1 MTSQEVEISM
11 IESMKKRISTRTYK
25 KEELPLFLKEKIRGA
40 FKDNKGPFGGVVRFK
55 LIEKELIQR
64 AEGVKLG
71 TYGVIKGAS
80 SYIAAVIPKRDR
92 DLEDFGYV
100 MEKLI
105 LKAASLGL
113 GTCWLG
119 GTFNKGEFSQA
130 VGQKEEEI
138 LPCITPIGYPAE
150 KRSLLEAA
158 MRLGAGSK
166 HRKPWHEIFY
176 NKDFKQPLTEAEAGE
191 YAIPL
196 EMVRIAPSASN
207 KQPWRIIMDQGKFHF
222 YLQPTKGYSK
232 ILGFNVQRVDMGIA
246 MCHFELAAQEL
257 GLKGK
262 WLVDNPK
269 PSNKDVNLPPDTKY
283 IVTWEIDNQDQREI

>member
-1 MTSQEVEISM
+1 MPVQDSQLSM
-11 IESMKKRISTRTYK
+11 IENMKKRISIRTYK
-25 KEELPLFLKEKIRGA
+25 KESLSLPLKEKMELA
-40 FKDNKGPFGGVVRFK
+40 FEDNQGPFGGVVRFK
-55 LIEKELIQR
+55 LIEKELTQR

-71 TYGVIKGAS
+71 TYGVIKGTS
-80 SYIAAVIPKRDR
+80 TYVAAVIPKGNR

-105 LKAASLGL
+105 LKATSLGL

-119 GTFNKGEFSQA
+119 GTFNKGEFSKA
-130 VGQKEEEI
+130 IAQKEEEI
-138 LPCITPIGYPAE
+138 LPCVTPIGYPAE

-166 HRKPWHEIFY
+166 HRKSWPEIFFH
-176 NKDFKQPLTEAEAGE
+176 KKFGQPLLEDEAGE
-191 YAIPL
+191 YVTPL

-207 KQPWRIIMDQGKFHF
+207 KQPWRIIMGQGKFHF

-232 ILGFNVQRVDMGIA
+232 ILGFEIQRVDMGIA

-262 WLVDNPK
+262 WIIDNSQLRNK
-269 PSNKDVNLPPDTKY
+269 EFAIPSETKY
-283 IVTWEIDNQDQREI
+283 VVTWEYR

>member
-1 MTSQEVEISM
+1 MPVQDSQLSM
-11 IESMKKRISTRTYK
+11 IENMKKRISIRTYK
-25 KEELPLFLKEKIRGA
+25 KESLPLPLKEKMELD
-40 FKDNKGPFGGVVRFK
+40 FENNQGPFGGVVRFK
-55 LIEKELIQR
+55 LIEKELTQR

-80 SYIAAVIPKRDR
+80 TYVVAVIPKGKR

-100 MEKLI
+100 MEKFI
-105 LKAASLGL
+105 LKATSLGL

-119 GTFNKGEFSQA
+119 GTFNKGEFSKA
-130 VGQKEEEI
+130 IAQKEEEI
-138 LPCITPIGYPAE
+138 LPCVTPIGYPAE
-150 KRSLLEAA
+150 KRSLLETV
-158 MRLGAGSK
+158 MRLGAGSR
-166 HRKPWHEIFY
+166 HRKSWQEIFFQ
-176 NKDFKQPLTEAEAGE
+176 KKFGPPLLEDEAGE
-191 YAIPL
+191 YVTPL

-232 ILGFNVQRVDMGIA
+232 ILGFEIQRVDMGIA

-262 WLVDNPK
+262 WIIDNSQLRNK
-269 PSNKDVNLPPDTKY
+269 EFAIPSETKY
-283 IVTWEIDNQDQREI
+283 VVTWE

>member
-1 MTSQEVEISM
+1 MAPQEAQISM

-25 KEELPLFLKEKIRGA
+25 KQSLSLPLKEKIELA
-40 FKDNKGPFGGVVRFK
+40 FEDNQGPFGGVVRFE
-55 LIEKELIQR
+55 LIERKRTQGQGNI
-64 AEGVKLG
+64 KLG

-80 SYIAAVIPKRDR
+80 SYIVAVISKENG

-100 MEKLI
+100 LEKII
-105 LKAASLGL
+105 LKATSFGL

-119 GTFNKGEFSQA
+119 GTFNKSEFSKA
-130 VGQKEEEI
+130 IEQKEYEI

-150 KRSLLEAA
+150 KRSLLESA

-166 HRKPWHEIFY
+166 HRKPWEEIFY
-176 NKDFKQPLTEAEAGE
+176 HKKFGQPLTEAEAGE
-191 YAIPL
+191 YVTPL

-207 KQPWRIIMDQGKFHF
+207 KQPWRIIMNQGKFHF

-232 ILGFNVQRVDMGIA
+232 MLGFNIQRVDMGIA

-257 GLKGK
+257 GLKGR
-262 WLVDNPK
+262 WLVDNPI
-269 PSNKDVNLPPDTKY
+269 PNNKDLSLPEGTKY
-283 IVTWEIDNQDQREI
+283 LVTWG